1 MAATAPTDRG
11 TPWLRRQRVRENLA
25 GWLFASPWV
34 ILFVVFMAGPI
45 LAAFA
50 LSFTDFG
57 LADLRDPLHTEVVG
71 VDNYT
76 ALFGDDEFRKASWN
90 TVVFTGVA
98 VPLVLVLALGLAV
111 LIDRGIKRYK
121 AFFRVG
127 YYLPEVTAIV
137 AIAILWR
144 FMFHPDFG
152 LVNSV
157 LAWVGLDGPN
167 WLGNPSTAMPAIIT
181 VAVWRHL
188 GANIIILLAGLQAI
202 DPVMYEA
209 ARVDG
214 AGGWQLFR
222 NITLPLVRPTLLFA
236 TVITSIGYLQ
246 VFEEPFLMTE
256 GGPLNS
262 TETVAMLVYEQGFAF
277 FNMGYAS
284 AIAYLLFLVIAGLA
298 TIQFRLLRPET

>member
-1 MAATAPTDRG
+1 MAATAPTG
-11 TPWLRRQRVRENLA
+11 TGRSWLRRQGVRENLA

-34 ILFVVFMAGPI
+34 ILFLVFMAGPI

-57 LADLRDPLHTEVVG
+57 LADLRDPLNTEVVG

-76 ALFGDDEFRKASWN
+76 ALFSDSEFRRASWN
-90 TVVFTGVA
+90 TVVFTVVA

-121 AFFRVG
+121 TFFRVG

-144 FMFHPDFG
+144 FMFHPDLG
-152 LVNSV
+152 LLNTM
-157 LAWVGLDGPN
+157 LGWVGIDGPN
-167 WLGNPSTAMPAIIT
+167 WLGNPSTAMPAVIT

-188 GANIIILLAGLQAI
+188 GANIVILLAGLQAI

-256 GGPLNS
+256 GGPLN
-262 TETVAMLVYEQGFAF
+262 TTQTVAMMVYEQGFAF
-277 FNMGYAS
+277 FNLGYAS

-298 TIQFRLLRPET
+298 TIQFRMLRPET

>member
-1 MAATAPTDRG
+1 MTTASPERRS
-11 TPWLRRQRVRENLA
+11 WLRRHDVKENLA

-34 ILFVVFMAGPI
+34 ILFLVFMAGPI
-45 LAAFA
+45 LAALA

-57 LADLRDPLHTEVVG
+57 LADLQDPLSAEVIG

-76 ALFGDDEFRKASWN
+76 ALFSDGEFRKASWN
-90 TVVFTGVA
+90 TFVFTAVA
-98 VPLVLVLALGLAV
+98 VPLVLGIALALAV
-111 LIDRGIKRYK
+111 LIDRGIKRFK
-121 AFFRVG
+121 TFFRVG

-144 FMFHPDFG
+144 FMFHPDLG
-152 LVNSV
+152 LLNTMLS
-157 LAWVGLDGPN
+157 WIGIDGPN
-167 WLGNPSTAMPAIIT
+167 WLGNPSTAMPAVIT

-188 GANIIILLAGLQAI
+188 GANIVILLAGLQAI

-246 VFEEPFLMTE
+246 VFEEPFLMTQ
-256 GGPLNS
+256 GGPLNA
-262 TETVAMLVYEQGFAF
+262 TQTVAMMVYEQGFAF

-298 TIQFRLLRPET
+298 TVQFRMLRPET